1 MLGEGAG
8 GAWKGSVL
16 AAPSPES
23 PRARGKQTPA
33 LTGAASPAAARSPQ
47 RRQRS
52 WVGARVPGDRGRRRV
67 PASGCGSRL
76 RAGCSGWAWGGLEP
90 PCGAERI
97 QAGDARPRRGE
108 KGAESPLLGARAS
121 LRARRGAWDP
131 ETRTQCPGRAGC
143 AEAGWQGAGR
153 SVAGTRFPLYAGTL
167 GLGRGR
173 RWGGWGL
180 VLKGL
185 PLPRNGVCVGVGRR
199 AAIGGARPAI
209 SARGACVRPEFSMNK
224 NRILRLSRGVYTSRS
239 RTHTAAHATQCH
251 AAGEPAGRS
260 CLEGNG
266 QRNKCSPVPPL
277 LPREPL
283 PSPPGSRPA
292 RSLGSPRGRGASRR
306 GVGGGQSSRQP
317 LWSPRDCRAR
327 GRCAQSSARS
337 AGSLAGAVG

>member
-1 MLGEGAG
+1 MGGSSPPVGQRGSKLGMRGRGAG
-8 GAWKGSVL
+8 RGARSPHLALALLSAPAAVPGTRRRAPSVL
-16 AAPSPES
+16 AE
-23 PRARGKQTPA
+23 RD
-33 LTGAASPAAARSPQ
+33 
-47 RRQRS
+47 
-52 WVGARVPGDRGRRRV
+52 VRRR
-67 PASGCGSRL
+67 
-76 RAGCSGWAWGGLEP
+76 
-90 PCGAERI
+90 
-97 QAGDARPRRGE
+97 
-108 KGAESPLLGARAS
+108 
-121 LRARRGAWDP
+121 
-131 ETRTQCPGRAGC
+131 
-143 AEAGWQGAGR
+143 GWQGAGS

-167 GLGRGR
+167 GLGRAR
-173 RWGGWGL
+173 RWAGWGL

-224 NRILRLSRGVYTSRS
+224 DRILRLSRGVYTSRS

-266 QRNKCSPVPPL
+266 QRNKCFPVPPL
-277 LPREPL
+277 PPREPF

-292 RSLGSPRGRGASRR
+292 RSLGSPGGRGASRR
-306 GVGGGQSSRQP
+306 GVGGEQSSRPP